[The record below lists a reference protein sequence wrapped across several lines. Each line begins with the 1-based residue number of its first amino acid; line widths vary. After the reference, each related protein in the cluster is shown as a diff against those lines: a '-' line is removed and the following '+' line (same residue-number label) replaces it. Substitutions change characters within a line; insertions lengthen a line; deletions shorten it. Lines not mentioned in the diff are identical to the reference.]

1 MSRTLRKHYENVD
14 LQPGQGKGSA
24 ALSIAIGLL
33 SLLGAFC
40 FLWPELFTTPDFRS
54 FYDSQVLKTM
64 LQASIAIGFGF
75 GFYSIMKHPSMG
87 FGLTGMLLATAAA
100 LLGSGQ
106 IEAPDIDTRNLY
118 VGLDYFIL
126 TLVILALVFIPLERA
141 FPKDPHQKVLR
152 KGWITD
158 LKYFM
163 VSHLGIQLIS
173 FFTIIPIQVYLHQA
187 STWDLQQWVAAQ
199 PLWLQFIE
207 ILLVVDFGTY
217 WIHRAMHE
225 IPALWKIHAVHHS
238 TEQMDWLA
246 SSRLHVLEI
255 LANRFAG
262 YLPIFILGFAPSAV
276 YAYLVF
282 VSFHAIFIHANVRFR
297 FPLLRWLIATPEFH
311 HWHHS
316 SEDAAVDRNYAG
328 FLPIYDVLFG
338 TTYMPSTL
346 ANRYGTRSNDVP
358 EGIVGQFLYPFR
370 HWLGKKT
377 DPAQAGVQT
386 RAQE

>member
-1 MSRTLRKHYENVD
+1 MSKTLRTHYENVD
-14 LQPGQGKGSA
+14 LTPGQGKGSA
-24 ALSIAIGLL
+24 ALSIGIGFL

-40 FLWPELFTTPDFRS
+40 FLWPELFTTPEFRG
-54 FYDSQVLKTM
+54 FYDSQALTLI
-64 LQASIAIGFGF
+64 LQASIAISFGF
-75 GFYSIMKHPSMG
+75 GFYSIMRHQSMG
-87 FGLTGMLLATAAA
+87 FGLTGMLLATGAA
-100 LLGSGQ
+100 LVGSGQ
-106 IEAPDIDTRNLY
+106 IEAPGIDTRNLY

-141 FPKDPHQKVLR
+141 FPKDPQQKVLR
-152 KGWITD
+152 KGWVTD

-187 STWDLQQWVAAQ
+187 SEWELQQWVSAQ
-199 PLWLQFIE
+199 PIWLQFIA

-246 SSRLHVLEI
+246 SSRLHIFEI

-297 FPLLRWLIATPEFH
+297 FPVLRWILATPEFH

-316 SEDAAVDRNYAG
+316 SEDEAVDKNYAG
-328 FLPIYDVLFG
+328 FLPVYDVLFR
-338 TTYMPSTL
+338 TSYMPSTV
-346 ANRYGTRSNDVP
+346 ASRYGTRSNDVP
-358 EGIVGQFLYPFR
+358 EGLVGQFLYPFR
-370 HWLGKKT
+370 QWKSKM
-377 DPAQAGVQT
+377 
-386 RAQE
+386 E